1 MNVISEV
8 ALAFWHKAAERMRP
22 LHEALSGRVTDEGY
36 TGLANK
42 LTRNEIESE
51 SGSMDEEL
59 AMLKDLL

>member
-1 MNVISEV
+1 
-8 ALAFWHKAAERMRP
+8 
-22 LHEALSGRVTDEGY
+22 LHEALSGRVTDESY